1 VPLLDM
7 LRYHKLLAGAS
18 WMAEYGNPDDPE
30 MRAVIEAYSP
40 YQNVSPDVDYPEIFF
55 WTNTRDDRVHP
66 GHPRKMV
73 ARMQE
78 QGHPVLYYE
87 NTEGGHSAGANLRQ
101 AATTSALTTVYL
113 LQQLKDD

>member
-1 VPLLDM
+1 MERGITSPEHLGISGGSNGGLLVGAVITQRPELFQAVICGYPLL
-7 LRYHKLLAGAS
+7 
-18 WMAEYGNPDDPE
+18 
-30 MRAVIEAYSP
+30 
-40 YQNVSPDVDYPEIFF
+40 DYPEIFF

-113 LQQLKDD
+113 LQHLKDD